1 MQNINSINKRKN
13 KIKNSNSSNRN
24 NNSYKYRRH
33 PMRKIKSNE
42 RTKKKKSPLNK
53 PNLPNKSVLSN
64 VLKK

>member
-1 MQNINSINKRKN
+1 
-13 KIKNSNSSNRN
+13 
-24 NNSYKYRRH
+24 
-33 PMRKIKSNE
+33 MRKIKSNE